1 MPRDE
6 LLDQLTLELAQTD
19 AVLVIGPRQSGKKH
33 ALDAF
38 AARLDESQS
47 QHCVIAHNDPKAL
60 DLVRAARPGQILLF
74 NNLELADAEMLRALA
89 DQVAAG
95 VKVVGTLGTDED
107 TRTYDEVI
115 RDLSTSAHPAASAL
129 AQTQNLRLSPLSQEQ
144 AERLAHSK
152 QLVPLDSVTIG
163 AIAQLSWGR
172 PGWLIDLLKLAA
184 SGKVLADPLPQ
195 IKGVNSSDMHLPALS
210 FASRAA
216 KTHLEQESIA
226 AAIVLSKLDARTL
239 DGATHLVGNEHVLA
253 LRNAGILVTNSANSG
268 LYGVPE
274 IYAAALEPH
283 VDLALLGRTASASAS
298 VLLMQE
304 SIGIAISMRESVFCA
319 WAYEPQTIATETI
332 DHSHQRTNQVHSRI
346 ATQTASVLLLF
357 GRTESRDLM
366 LRASAATSFSDI
378 NRVRAATIFRGPI
391 EGLRTFRSVLEE
403 TAAEQNSEALGA
415 ARTPEAQ
422 LSLDFLHQQL
432 IAAHDGTTTQTGP
445 LNLGSM
451 QSTQKHQQPGDNN
464 TINAKR
470 VFARLNDALPLGED
484 APAIFEAACSHP
496 VFEVALLAE
505 QLFALDQ
512 LRLGVQPSPHFTQ
525 AGSAGRIAGAKH
537 TTSRFH
543 RISGLAVSGTD
554 ELHDLLATAA
564 VTEAIISLLTAEH
577 TSAVEELQHT
587 VARLPGALLHS
598 IWARHFTAA
607 VTAIAAG
614 DTPRAVLEW
623 QLLSKALPYFL
634 PQRVRTLVSEIG
646 EELSEKGNG
655 GHSESRHFMLDYV
668 LGDFDAIRLPK
679 HSNLARAKG
688 APPSSPLPI
697 YRLISAHLSA
707 REAQNPVALQRIAQ
721 VLQAQHL
728 WAPAAYALL
737 NARAIFLRR
746 RATGSVTY
754 CNGLIESLNEQAR
767 RYAPWFTAEA
777 LEPPRTVRLTRRET
791 SVTQLCAEGLSNR
804 QIAERLEV
812 SIRTVES
819 HLASARAKLGAGRR
833 AQLAERFQELVK
845 LTAT

>member
-6 LLDQLTLELAQTD
+6 LLDQLTTELAQTD
-19 AVLVIGPRQSGKKH
+19 AVLVIGPRQSGKRH
-33 ALDAF
+33 ALNAF
-38 AARLDESQS
+38 AARLSERHS
-47 QHCVIAHNDPKAL
+47 QHSFIAHNDPKAL
-60 DLVRAARPGQILLF
+60 DLVRAAQPGQILLF
-74 NNLELADAEMLRALA
+74 NNLELADAELLRALA

-107 TRTYDEVI
+107 TRTYEEVI
-115 RDLSTSAHPAASAL
+115 LDLTTSAHPAASAL
-129 AQTQNLRLSPLSQEQ
+129 AQTQNLRLSPLSLEQ
-144 AERLAHSK
+144 AEQLAYSK
-152 QLVPLDSVTIG
+152 QLVPLDSVTIR
-163 AIAQLSWGR
+163 AVAQLSWGR

-216 KTHLEQESIA
+216 ETHLEPASIA
-226 AAIVLSKLDARTL
+226 AAIVLSNLEARTL
-239 DGATHLVGNEHVLA
+239 DGANHLVGNDHVVA
-253 LRNAGILVTNSANSG
+253 LRQAGILVTNTANSG

-274 IYAAALEPH
+274 IYAAALEPQ
-283 VDLALLGRTASASAS
+283 VDPAVLRRTASAAAK
-298 VLLMQE
+298 VLLLQE
-304 SIGIAISMRESVFCA
+304 SIGIAISVRESVFCA
-319 WAYEPQTIATETI
+319 WAYDPLALGTETV
-332 DHSHQRTNQVHSRI
+332 DPASQRTDQIHSRI

-366 LRASAATSFSDI
+366 LRANASTSFSDI
-378 NRVRAATIFRGPI
+378 DRIRAATIFRGPI

-403 TAAEQNSEALGA
+403 SAFGHNSEALGA
-415 ARTPEAQ
+415 IRTPESQ
-422 LSLDFLHQQL
+422 LSLDFLQQQL
-432 IAAHDGTTTQTGP
+432 IAAHDGSGTQTGP
-445 LNLGSM
+445 LSLNSM
-451 QSTQKHQQPGDNN
+451 QLAQQRQQSGDDPSV
-464 TINAKR
+464 IAVR
-470 VFARLNDALPLGED
+470 VFTRLNDAQPLGED
-484 APAIFEAACSHP
+484 TLTVFEAACAHP
-496 VFEVALLAE
+496 VLEVALLAE

-525 AGSAGRIAGAKH
+525 PGSAGRIAGAKH

-543 RISGLAVSGTD
+543 RISGLAVSGTGD
-554 ELHDLLATAA
+554 LHDLLATAA

-577 TSAVEELQHT
+577 ISAVEELQHT
-587 VARLPGALLHS
+587 VARLPGAMLHS

-607 VTAIAAG
+607 VTALATG
-614 DTPRAVLEW
+614 DTSRARLEW
-623 QLLSKALPYFL
+623 QLFSKSLPYFL
-634 PQRVRTLVSEIG
+634 PQRVRTLVTEIG

-655 GHSESRHFMLDYV
+655 GRTKSHHFLLDYV
-668 LGDFDAIRLPK
+668 LGDLDAVKLPK
-679 HSNLARAKG
+679 HTNLAQYDG
-688 APPSSPLPI
+688 VPPSGPLPI

-707 REAQNPVALQRIAQ
+707 RDAQNPVALQRISQ

-746 RATGSVTY
+746 RATGSVTH
-754 CNGLIESLNEQAR
+754 CNGLIESLNDQAR
-767 RYAPWFTAEA
+767 QYAPWFSAES
-777 LEPPRTVRLTRRET
+777 LEPPRAIRLTRRET

-833 AQLAERFQELVK
+833 SQLAERFQELLK